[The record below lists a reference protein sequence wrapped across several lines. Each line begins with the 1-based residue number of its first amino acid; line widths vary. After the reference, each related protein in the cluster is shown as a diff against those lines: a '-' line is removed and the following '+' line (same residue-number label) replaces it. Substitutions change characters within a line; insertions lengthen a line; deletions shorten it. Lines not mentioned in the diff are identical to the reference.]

1 MQSQNNFN
9 YDYSCYGSG
18 ISFKSDCQQTIMPF
32 SFISN
37 TEFKGNAVVGS
48 YCGIGLPPIQPDNE
62 TGILNQDGMGKYKVI
77 IGENVIIK
85 SYSFI
90 EMGLIRNTVIGDN
103 CIIAAHV
110 GIAHDV
116 IIDDGVQI
124 LNDTAILGDAE
135 IGAYSIIESRCSIM
149 VGVKIGKNCIIK
161 AGSIISH
168 DVPDDT
174 IVLTTYKH
182 KKIYRNVNINRRH
195 NE

>member
-1 MQSQNNFN
+1 MRQNNFN
-9 YDYSCYGSG
+9 YDYSCYGGG

-37 TEFKGNAVVGS
+37 TEFKGNAIVGS
-48 YCGIGLPPIQPDNE
+48 YCGIGLPPIQPDDA
-62 TGILNQDGMGKYKVI
+62 TGILNADGMGKYKVI

-90 EMGLIRNTVIGDN
+90 EMGLIRNTIIGDN
-103 CIIAAHV
+103 AIIAAHV

-116 IIDDGVQI
+116 IIGDGVQI

-182 KKIYRNVNINRRH
+182 KKISRNLNFNRGH
-195 NE
+195 YE